1 MAPLGRPPDDK
12 WLAQAAR
19 VLHGLEAFEGQE
31 WIANGLSADAIHD
44 SLLRIALQ
52 GNSGRPI
59 AARVQSNPARI
70 ARLLGSE
77 NPSTRQARDGCAYS
91 LVQRPFQVRRP
102 RPIRLAAGGLQAA
115 AEEIERL
122 EHVCGAI
129 ESAPEHDRD
138 KALSPSAAGWE
149 LRPLPRGKWPA
160 EKRIPQISSRVEL
173 AAYDEACLASQHAR
187 RVAGKPFRD
196 FESTVFVVPKKD
208 GKFRLCT
215 DYRALNE
222 FQAKVPFKMDT
233 LQSVADCIQ
242 RNDFGML
249 VDLTDCYLTMGLHP
263 SQRKYCRFRHPGTG
277 RRMQWKT
284 VSFGM
289 SEAPRICTK
298 LLRPLMGLLKQLGLR
313 CVLYIDDLLLLHPD
327 RTTLARGM
335 AVAMHLLQT
344 QVGLN
349 LKTSKCSFRPCREF
363 TCLGLEWNTEAM
375 TCSVPRARLW
385 ETQRT
390 ARRLLKGGSTP
401 VATRDLARFVGKV
414 SRRQ

>member
-1 MAPLGRPPDDK
+1 LAPLGRPPDDR

-70 ARLLGSE
+70 ARLLGSK

-160 EKRIPQISSRVEL
+160 
-173 AAYDEACLASQHAR
+173 
-187 RVAGKPFRD
+187 
-196 FESTVFVVPKKD
+196 
-208 GKFRLCT
+208 
-215 DYRALNE
+215 
-222 FQAKVPFKMDT
+222 
-233 LQSVADCIQ
+233 
-242 RNDFGML
+242 
-249 VDLTDCYLTMGLHP
+249 
-263 SQRKYCRFRHPGTG
+263 
-277 RRMQWKT
+277 
-284 VSFGM
+284 
-289 SEAPRICTK
+289 
-298 LLRPLMGLLKQLGLR
+298 
-313 CVLYIDDLLLLHPD
+313 
-327 RTTLARGM
+327 
-335 AVAMHLLQT
+335 
-344 QVGLN
+344 
-349 LKTSKCSFRPCREF
+349 
-363 TCLGLEWNTEAM
+363 
-375 TCSVPRARLW
+375 
-385 ETQRT
+385 
-390 ARRLLKGGSTP
+390 
-401 VATRDLARFVGKV
+401 
-414 SRRQ
+414 